1 MYIFYSLQKTNSM
14 QIIFRFLMQIIKFNA
29 NILRGPAERA
39 VDPVN
44 ELVPKMVDNY
54 KKIRGAV
61 KNLVGLNIELVTH

>member
-44 ELVPKMVDNY
+44 ELVPKMVIII
-54 KKIRGAV
+54 KKSEEQLKI
-61 KNLVGLNIELVTH
+61 